1 MNDTPRQ
8 ARVHRKTS
16 ETSVNVSLDLDGR
29 GAYDVSTG
37 MGFFDHMLA
46 QLSAHSL
53 FDLEV
58 KAEGDLEVDAH
69 HTVEDVAIALGQA
82 LDQALGTRV
91 GIARMGHAYAP
102 LDESLVRV
110 VVDFSGRPYAVVL
123 AEFAGT
129 RIGSMDTDLVVHFLE
144 TLAMHAKMNLHAY
157 VLIGRNDHHIA
168 EALFKALGRALDAA
182 AQVDQRREG
191 VPSTKGVL

>member
-8 ARVHRKTS
+8 AQVHRRTS

-58 KAEGDLEVDAH
+58 KAEGDL
-69 HTVEDVAIALGQA
+69 EDVAIALGQA

-123 AEFAGT
+123 AEFAGA